1 MYKSI
6 ILAVMTFNLV
16 YELLMRGLAARQ
28 KKLPLPE
35 NVRDI
40 YDEKEYARWREYSAE
55 KSRAGLVSTLADFVL
70 GLVLF
75 GTNVL
80 SAVYDVLPGGD
91 YVRSI
96 LLMLAYAAF
105 LTVWSIPYEYY
116 VTMKIEGKYGFNKT
130 TGKTFVTD
138 TVSNFVINS
147 LVNIALMCFA
157 MLMFDLMGAWF
168 FAVLYAVIAL
178 FMLAV
183 NMLSMTF
190 MRIFNRFTPLADGS
204 LRDRLTAMFRSAGY
218 ELSDIRVMDASRRT
232 TKVNAFCTGLGKF
245 KKIALYDNLVENYTE
260 EEIAAV
266 FAHELAHFRHR
277 DTAKMTAYNLLTM
290 AALTAMIA
298 AFALIPQIS
307 LDYGFTDVNFAFAI
321 AALTGVLL
329 SPVMTVLQIPA
340 AFFGRRYEYRA
351 DRMAAELGYGDA
363 MVSVLKKLAR
373 DNFSDLNPHPVIVAL
388 EHNHPTVSARI
399 GAIRKVE
406 KKHDF

>member
-35 NVRDI
+35 NARDI

-70 GLVLF
+70 GLILF

-80 SAVYDVLPGGD
+80 SAVYGVLPGGE
-91 YVRSI
+91 YLRSI
-96 LLMLAYAAF
+96 LLMLVYAAF
-105 LTVWSIPYEYY
+105 LTLWSIPYEYY

-130 TGKTFVTD
+130 SRKTFVTD
-138 TVSNFVINS
+138 TVSNFMINS

-190 MRIFNRFTPLADGS
+190 MRIFNRFTPLEDGS
-204 LRDRLTAMFRSAGY
+204 LRDRLTAMFREAGY

-373 DNFSDLNPHPVIVAL
+373 DNFSDLNPHPVTVAL

-406 KKHDF
+406 TKR

>member
-1 MYKSI
+1 MFKQV
-6 ILAVMTFNLV
+6 ILAVMTFNLA

-28 KKLPLPE
+28 KKLLLPD

-40 YDEKEYARWREYSAE
+40 YDENEYARWREYSAE

-75 GTNVL
+75 GTDVL
-80 SAVYDVLPGGD
+80 SAVYGVLPGGE
-91 YVRSI
+91 YGKSI
-96 LLMLAYAAF
+96 LFMLVYAAF
-105 LTVWSIPYEYY
+105 LTLWSIPCEYC
-116 VTMKIEGKYGFNKT
+116 VTMKIEGKYGFNRT
-130 TGKTFVTD
+130 SGKTFVSD
-138 TVSNFVINS
+138 TVSNFVINFI
-147 LVNIALMCFA
+147 VNTALMCFA
-157 MLMFDLMGAWF
+157 MFMFDRMGAAF

-190 MRIFNRFTPLADGS
+190 MRIFNKFTPLPDGS
-204 LRDRLTAMFRSAGY
+204 LRDTLVRMFRNAGY

-260 EEIAAV
+260 DEIAAV
-266 FAHELAHFRHR
+266 FAHELAHFKHR

-373 DNFSDLNPHPVIVAL
+373 DNFSDLNPHPVTVAL
-388 EHNHPTVSARI
+388 EHNHPTISARI
-399 GAIRKVE
+399 KNIKANS
-406 KKHDF
+406 

>member
-1 MYKSI
+1 MFKI
-6 ILAVMTFNLV
+6 VILAVMCFNLG
-16 YELLMRGLAARQ
+16 YDLLMRGLAARQ
-28 KKLPLPE
+28 KKLPLPD

-40 YDEKEYARWREYSAE
+40 YDEADYARWREYSAE
-55 KSRAGLVSTLADFVL
+55 RSRAGLISTIADFVL
-70 GLVLF
+70 GLFLF
-75 GTNVL
+75 GTNVF
-80 SAVYDVLPGGD
+80 SAVYGVLPGGE

-96 LLMLAYAAF
+96 LLMVMYGAF
-105 LTVWSIPYEYY
+105 LTLWSIPYEYI

-130 TGKTFVTD
+130 SGKTFVTD
-138 TVSNFVINS
+138 LITNF
-147 LVNIALMCFA
+147 LVNTAVNVALMCFA
-157 MLMFDLMGAWF
+157 MFMFDKMGAAF
-168 FAVLYAVIAL
+168 FAVLFAVIAV

-190 MRIFNRFTPLADGS
+190 MRLFNKFTPLPDGS
-204 LRDRLTAMFRSAGY
+204 LRDRLVTMFRGAGY

-260 EEIAAV
+260 DEIAAV
-266 FAHELAHFRHR
+266 FAHELAHFKHR

-307 LDYGFTDVNFAFAI
+307 LDYGFADVNFAFAL

-399 GAIRKVE
+399 EAIGKVE
-406 KKHDF
+406 KKR

>member
-1 MYKSI
+1 MFKTV
-6 ILAVMTFNLV
+6 ILAVMACNLV
-16 YELLMRGLAARQ
+16 YDLTMRVLAVRQ
-28 KKLPLPE
+28 KKKPLPE

-40 YDEKEYARWREYSAE
+40 YEEKEYARWREYSAE

-70 GLVLF
+70 GLFLF
-75 GTNVL
+75 GTDVL
-80 SAVYDVLPGGD
+80 SAVYYALPGGE
-91 YVRSI
+91 YAKSI
-96 LLMLAYAAF
+96 LLMLVYAAF
-105 LTVWSIPYEYY
+105 LTLWSIPYEYY
-116 VTMKIEGKYGFNKT
+116 VTMIIEGKYGFNKT
-130 TGKTFVTD
+130 GGKTFVID
-138 TVSNFVINS
+138 TITNFTVNS
-147 LVNIALMCFA
+147 VVNIALMCFA
-157 MLMFDLMGAWF
+157 MFMFAKMGAKF
-168 FAVLYAVIAL
+168 FLVLYAGIAA

-190 MRIFNRFTPLADGS
+190 MRLFNKFTPLPDGS
-204 LRDRLTAMFRSAGY
+204 LRGRLVKMFRDAGY

-277 DTAKMTAYNLLTM
+277 DTAKMTAYNLFTM

-307 LDYGFTDVNFAFAI
+307 LDYGFADVNFAFAI

-329 SPVMTVLQIPA
+329 TPVMTVLQIPA

-363 MVSVLKKLAR
+363 MVTVLKKLTR
-373 DNFSDLNPHPVIVAL
+373 DNFADLNPHPVIVVL

-399 GAIRKVE
+399 EAIRKVGM
-406 KKHDF
+406 KP

>member
-1 MYKSI
+1 MFKI
-6 ILAVMTFNLV
+6 VILAVMTFNLGYDLV
-16 YELLMRGLAARQ
+16 MRVLAVRQ
-28 KKLPLPE
+28 KKKPLPE

-70 GLVLF
+70 GLLLF
-75 GTNVL
+75 GTDVL
-80 SAVYDVLPGGD
+80 AAVYNAMPGGE
-91 YVRSI
+91 YVKSI
-96 LLMLAYAAF
+96 LLMLVYAAF
-105 LTVWSIPYEYY
+105 LTLWSIPYEYY

-130 TGKTFVTD
+130 SGKTFVTD
-138 TVSNFVINS
+138 TVTNFAVNS
-147 LVNIALMCFA
+147 VVNIALMYFA
-157 MLMFDLMGAWF
+157 MFMFDLMGAMF
-168 FAVLYAVIAL
+168 FVVLFAFIAL

-190 MRIFNRFTPLADGS
+190 MRLFNKFTPLEDGS
-204 LRDRLTAMFRSAGY
+204 LRGRLVKMFRDAGY

-266 FAHELAHFRHR
+266 FAHELAHFKHR
-277 DTAKMTAYNLLTM
+277 DTAKMTAYNMLTM

-307 LDYGFTDVNFAFAI
+307 LDYGFADVNFAFAI
-321 AALTGVLL
+321 AALSGVLL
-329 SPVMTVLQIPA
+329 SPVMAVLQIPA
-340 AFFGRRYEYRA
+340 AVFGRRYEYRA
-351 DRMAAELGYGDA
+351 DRMAAELGYGEA

-388 EHNHPTVSARI
+388 EHSHPTVGARI
-399 GAIRKVE
+399 EAIRKV
-406 KKHDF
+406 KGTK

>member
-1 MYKSI
+1 MYKFVI
-6 ILAVMTFNLV
+6 FAVMVFNLG
-16 YELLMRGLAARQ
+16 YYLLTRTLTVRQ
-28 KKLPLPE
+28 RKRLLPE

-40 YDEKEYARWREYSAE
+40 YDEKDYARWREYTAE
-55 KSRAGLVSTLADFVL
+55 RSRAGLISTVADFVL
-70 GLVLF
+70 GLFLF

-80 SAVYDVLPGGD
+80 SAVYGILPGGE
-91 YVRSI
+91 YVKSI
-96 LLMLAYAAF
+96 LLMILYGAF
-105 LTVWSIPYEYY
+105 LTLWSIPYEYY

-138 TVSNFVINS
+138 TITNF
-147 LVNIALMCFA
+147 LVNSAVNVALMCFA
-157 MLMFDLMGAWF
+157 MVMFRKMGAKF
-168 FAVLYAVIAL
+168 FVVLFAVIAV

-190 MRIFNRFTPLADGS
+190 MRLFNKFTPLPDGS
-204 LRDRLTAMFRSAGY
+204 LRDRLVTMFREAGY

-266 FAHELAHFRHR
+266 FAHELAHFKHR
-277 DTAKMTAYNLLTM
+277 DTAKMTVYNLLTM

-307 LDYGFTDVNFAFAI
+307 LDYGFTDVNFAFAL

-399 GAIRKVE
+399 E
-406 KKHDF
+406 KIQTKD

>member
-1 MYKSI
+1 MYKLV
-6 ILAVMTFNLV
+6 ILAVMTFNLGYDLV
-16 YELLMRGLAARQ
+16 MRVLAVRQ

-40 YDEKEYARWREYSAE
+40 YDEKEYTRWRHYSAE

-70 GLVLF
+70 GLILF

-80 SAVYDVLPGGD
+80 SAVYHVLPGGE
-91 YVRSI
+91 YVKSI
-96 LLMLAYAAF
+96 LLMLVYAAF
-105 LTVWSIPYEYY
+105 LTLWSIPYEYY

-130 TGKTFVTD
+130 DGKTFVTD
-138 TVSNFVINS
+138 TVSNFVINFI
-147 LVNIALMCFA
+147 VNAALMCFA
-157 MLMFDLMGAWF
+157 MFMFDRMGTMF
-168 FAVLYAVIAL
+168 FVVLFALIAL

-190 MRIFNRFTPLADGS
+190 MRIFNKFTPLPDGS
-204 LRDRLTAMFRSAGY
+204 LRDTLVAMFREAGY

-245 KKIALYDNLVENYTE
+245 KKIALYDNLVENYTKD
-260 EEIAAV
+260 EIAAV
-266 FAHELAHFRHR
+266 FAHELAHFKHR
-277 DTAKMTAYNLLTM
+277 DTAKMTAYNMLTM
-290 AALTAMIA
+290 AVLTAMIA

-307 LDYGFTDVNFAFAI
+307 FDYGFTDVNFAFAI

-329 SPVMTVLQIPA
+329 SPVMTVLQIPS

-351 DRMAAELGYGDA
+351 DRMAAELGYGEA
-363 MVSVLKKLAR
+363 MVTVLKKLAR

-399 GAIRKVE
+399 EAIRKVE
-406 KKHDF
+406 KKR

>member
-1 MYKSI
+1 MFKI
-6 ILAVMTFNLV
+6 VILAVMTFNLGYDLV
-16 YELLMRGLAARQ
+16 MRVLSVRQ
-28 KKLPLPE
+28 KKKPLPE

-40 YDEKEYARWREYSAE
+40 YDEAEYARWREYSAE
-55 KSRAGLVSTLADFVL
+55 KSRAGLISTVADFIL
-70 GLVLF
+70 GLFLF

-80 SAVYDVLPGGD
+80 SAVYGVLPGGE
-91 YVRSI
+91 YSKSI
-96 LLMLAYAAF
+96 LLMLLYAAF
-105 LTVWSIPYEYY
+105 LTLWSIPYEYY

-130 TGKTFVTD
+130 SRKTFVTD
-138 TVSNFVINS
+138 TITNF
-147 LVNIALMCFA
+147 LVNSVVNTALMCFA
-157 MLMFDLMGAWF
+157 MFMFGKMGAKF
-168 FAVLYAVIAL
+168 FIVLFAFIAA
-178 FMLAV
+178 FMLAA

-190 MRIFNRFTPLADGS
+190 MRMFNKFTPLEDGS
-204 LRDRLTAMFRSAGY
+204 LRERLVTMFREAGY

-232 TKVNAFCTGLGKF
+232 TKANAFCTGLGKF

-260 EEIAAV
+260 DEIAAV
-266 FAHELAHFRHR
+266 FAHELAHFKHR

-307 LDYGFTDVNFAFAI
+307 LDYGFPDVNFAFAI

-351 DRMAAELGYGDA
+351 DRMAAELGYGEA
-363 MVSVLKKLAR
+363 MVSVLKKLSR
-373 DNFSDLNPHPVIVAL
+373 DNFSNLNPHPVIVML

-399 GAIRKVE
+399 EAIRKVGE
-406 KKHDF
+406 QR

>member
-1 MYKSI
+1 MFKI
-6 ILAVMTFNLV
+6 VILAVMAFNLGYDLV
-16 YELLMRGLAARQ
+16 MRVLTVRQ
-28 KKLPLPE
+28 KKKPLPE

-70 GLVLF
+70 GLILF

-80 SAVYDVLPGGD
+80 SAVYNVLPGGE
-91 YVRSI
+91 YAKSI
-96 LLMLAYAAF
+96 LLMLVYAAF
-105 LTVWSIPYEYY
+105 LTLWSIPYEYS
-116 VTMKIEGKYGFNKT
+116 VTMKIEGKYGFNRT
-130 TGKTFVTD
+130 SGKTFVTD

-157 MLMFDLMGAWF
+157 MFMFERMGAMF
-168 FAVLYAVIAL
+168 FVVLFAVIAA
-178 FMLAV
+178 FMIAV

-190 MRIFNRFTPLADGS
+190 MRLFNKFTPLGDGS
-204 LRDRLTAMFRSAGY
+204 LRERLVTMFRGAGY

-307 LDYGFTDVNFAFAI
+307 MDYGFADVNFAFAI
-321 AALTGVLL
+321 AALSGVLL
-329 SPVMTVLQIPA
+329 SPVMTLLGIPSA
-340 AFFGRRYEYRA
+340 VFSRRYEYRA
-351 DRMAAELGYGDA
+351 DRMAAELGYGEA

-388 EHNHPTVSARI
+388 EHSHPTVGQRVE
-399 GAIRKVE
+399 AIRKVE
-406 KKHDF
+406 KKR

>member
-1 MYKSI
+1 M
-6 ILAVMTFNLV
+6 VFNLG
-16 YELLMRGLAARQ
+16 YDLTMRLLSARQ
-28 KKLPLPE
+28 KNKPLPE

-40 YDEKEYARWREYSAE
+40 YDETEYARWREYSAE
-55 KSRAGLVSTLADFVL
+55 KSRAGLISTAADFVL
-70 GLVLF
+70 GLFLF

-80 SAVYDVLPGGD
+80 SSVYAVLPGGD
-91 YVRSI
+91 YLKSI
-96 LLMLAYAAF
+96 LLMLIYGAF
-105 LTVWSIPYEYY
+105 LTLWSIPYEYY
-116 VTMKIEGKYGFNKT
+116 VTMNIEEKYGFNKT
-130 TGKTFVTD
+130 TRKTFVTD
-138 TVSNFVINS
+138 TVIGFLVNS
-147 LVNIALMCFA
+147 AVNIALLCFA
-157 MLMFDLMGAWF
+157 RFMFEKMGAKF
-168 FAVLYAVIAL
+168 FLVLFAFIAA
-178 FMLAV
+178 FMLAA
-183 NMLSMTF
+183 NMLAMTF
-190 MRIFNRFTPLADGS
+190 MRLFNKFTPLPDGS
-204 LRDRLTAMFRSAGY
+204 LRDRLVAMFRAAGY

-266 FAHELAHFRHR
+266 FAHELAHFQHR

-298 AFALIPQIS
+298 AFALVPQIS

-340 AFFGRRYEYRA
+340 AFLGRRYEYRA
-351 DRMAAELGYGDA
+351 DRMAAELGYGEA

-373 DNFSDLNPHPVIVAL
+373 DNFTNLNPHPVIVAL

-399 GAIRKVE
+399 ENIVKS
-406 KKHDF
+406 

>member
-1 MYKSI
+1 MYKRI
-6 ILAVMTFNLV
+6 ILAVMAFNLIYDLV
-16 YELLMRGLAARQ
+16 MRLLAVRQ
-28 KKLPLPE
+28 KKKPLPD

-55 KSRAGLVSTLADFVL
+55 KSRAGLVSTLADFLL
-70 GLVLF
+70 GLFLF
-75 GTNVL
+75 GTNVF
-80 SAVYDVLPGGD
+80 SAVYYALPGGE

-96 LLMLAYAAF
+96 LLMLVYGAF
-105 LTVWSIPYEYY
+105 LTLWSVPYDYY

-130 TGKTFVTD
+130 GRKTFVTD
-138 TVSNFVINS
+138 IITGF
-147 LVNIALMCFA
+147 LVNSAVNTALMCFA
-157 MLMFDLMGAWF
+157 MFMFEKMGAKF
-168 FAVLYAVIAL
+168 FPVLYLFIAA
-178 FMLAV
+178 FMIAV

-190 MRIFNRFTPLADGS
+190 MRLFNKFTPLPDGS
-204 LRDRLTAMFRSAGY
+204 LRDRLAAMFRSAGY

-277 DTAKMTAYNLLTM
+277 DTAKMTAYSLFTM

-307 LDYGFTDVNFAFAI
+307 LDYGFADVNFAFAI

-329 SPVMTVLQIPA
+329 TPVMTVLQIPA

-351 DRMAAELGYGDA
+351 DRMAAELGYGEA
-363 MVSVLKKLAR
+363 MVTVLKKLTR
-373 DNFSDLNPHPVIVAL
+373 DNFADLNPHPVIVAL
-388 EHNHPTVSARI
+388 EHNHPTISARI
-399 GAIRKVE
+399 KNILS
-406 KKHDF
+406 

>member
-1 MYKSI
+1 MYKII
-6 ILAVMTFNLV
+6 ILAVMTFNLG
-16 YELLMRGLAARQ
+16 YDLLMRVLAVRQ
-28 KKLPLPE
+28 KKKPLPE

-40 YDEKEYARWREYSAE
+40 YEEKEYARWREYSAE

-70 GLVLF
+70 GMILF

-80 SAVYDVLPGGD
+80 SAVYNAMPGGE
-91 YVRSI
+91 YVKSI
-96 LLMLAYAAF
+96 LLMLVYAAF
-105 LTVWSIPYEYY
+105 LTLWSIPYEYY
-116 VTMKIEGKYGFNKT
+116 VTMKIEGKYGFNRT
-130 TGKTFVTD
+130 SGKTFVTD

-147 LVNIALMCFA
+147 VVNIALMCFA
-157 MLMFDLMGAWF
+157 MFMFDLMGAMF
-168 FAVLYAVIAL
+168 FAVLFAVIAL

-190 MRIFNRFTPLADGS
+190 MRLFNKFTPLPEGS
-204 LRDRLTAMFRSAGY
+204 LRGRLVKMFRDAGY

-266 FAHELAHFRHR
+266 FAHELAHFKHR
-277 DTAKMTAYNLLTM
+277 DTAKMTAYNMLTM

-307 LDYGFTDVNFAFAI
+307 IDYGFADVNFAFAI
-321 AALTGVLL
+321 AALSGVLL
-329 SPVMTVLQIPA
+329 SPVMTLLGIPSSV
-340 AFFGRRYEYRA
+340 FGRRYEYRA
-351 DRMAAELGYGDA
+351 DRMAAELGYGEA
-363 MVSVLKKLAR
+363 MISVLKKLAR

-388 EHNHPTVSARI
+388 EHSHPTVGARI
-399 GAIRKVE
+399 EAIRKVG
-406 KKHDF
+406 KKA